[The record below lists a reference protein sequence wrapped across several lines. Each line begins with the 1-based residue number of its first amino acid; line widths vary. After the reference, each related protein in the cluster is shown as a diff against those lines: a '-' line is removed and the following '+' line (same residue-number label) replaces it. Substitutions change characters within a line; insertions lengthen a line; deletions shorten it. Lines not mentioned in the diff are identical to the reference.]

1 MWTKPCCS
9 AWPLN
14 TCPHAG
20 KSYSC
25 HECPPLWPEAPNWS
39 LLGPPQ
45 AGLLSSLGTLVSP
58 GWAAV
63 LPGDPS
69 VYFLPERCGV
79 SPSPGKIWLSRW
91 IWLLGPT
98 GLSSRPSGVTVSWTH
113 CSFWTIFPLLT
124 HWKPS
129 SLEGRWAFARCLAGT
144 KAILHGAWEVI
155 LVPMQAL
162 QMPQTVFAGAP

>member
-1 MWTKPCCS
+1 MARGSQLESPW
-9 AWPLN
+9 
-14 TCPHAG
+14 
-20 KSYSC
+20 
-25 HECPPLWPEAPNWS
+25 AP
-39 LLGPPQ
+39 
-45 AGLLSSLGTLVSP
+45 P

-63 LPGDPS
+63 LPGDTS

-162 QMPQTVFAGAP
+162 QMPQTVFANLGSWNQCSHSKGSGLDLWSGMDR